1 MIDTALEFIAL
12 ALFIATTLLLAALA
26 SGTI

>member
-1 MIDTALEFIAL
+1 MIDTALEFLAL
-12 ALFIATTLLLAALA
+12 ALFIATTLLLAAIA